1 MDTATLRKS
10 LARHAA
16 ALKKADAALKD
27 AESLKEPLVAA
38 AAYAADDAVRAIE
51 SAVRDLE
58 DVGATIN
65 ALGAERAALEKRAG
79 GALADAS
86 GKLAAQ
92 IAGALAPEAPVTGQL
107 PELKWG
113 LLRLEF
119 KLAGPKRE
127 IVIWYGPKI
136 AKLTS
141 APLDVEAVAAA
152 ARDAR
157 ASLDR
162 SPLDAAAFI
171 DELRAAYE
179 SARRRTG
186 AQPAAPVPLLV
197 VLQDLVVLR
206 QSSAFLADPT
216 RENFHAYSRVQFS
229 YDLYRAGPRGA
240 LNLGV
245 AAHAQT
251 KRAEDHLWVPTSP
264 SGDGTHF
271 ASLAVRERKDGGANG

>member
-1 MDTATLRKS
+1 MDAATLRKS

-16 ALKKADAALKD
+16 ALKRADQALKD
-27 AESLKEPLVAA
+27 AEALPDPLAA
-38 AAYAADDAVRAIE
+38 AGAYAADDAVRAIE
-51 SAVRDLE
+51 ASLRDLE
-58 DVGATIN
+58 DVGATAA
-65 ALGAERAALEKRAG
+65 ALSDERAALERRVS

-92 IAGALAPEAPVTGQL
+92 IAAALTADAPVTGQL

-127 IVIWYGPKI
+127 VLVWYGPKV
-136 AKLTS
+136 AKLAA
-141 APLDVEAVAAA
+141 APVDVDAVVAA

-157 ASLDR
+157 AALDR
-162 SPLDAAAFI
+162 APLDPAAFVG
-171 DELRAAYE
+171 ELREAYE
-179 SARRRTG
+179 STRQRAG
-186 AQPAAPVPLLV
+186 VEAHAPVPLLQ
-197 VLQDLVVLR
+197 VLRDLVMLR
-206 QSSAFLADPT
+206 QPAAFLADPT
-216 RENFHAYSRVQFS
+216 RDNFHAYSRVQFS

-240 LNLGV
+240 LHLGV

-271 ASLAVRERKDGGANG
+271 ASLAVRERKGDHG